1 MRRKRENF
9 IEQVEHE
16 VEKDAGVVADKTG
29 MPPWMVL
36 ALFALLLLV
45 IIALLVFCIW
55 RFFAKKRVKKDG
67 AKKSSDEQ
75 GLVDGEEEIDINE
88 DDQAKPPEK
97 EYLGKLQYELKY
109 DFNTQTLSVTVCQ
122 AMELPAM
129 DMGGV
134 SDPYVKVFLMPETKG
149 MKKFETKVHR
159 KTLNPFFNETFQF
172 KNLPY
177 ADTFDKTLMFTIFDY
192 DRFSKHD
199 RIGEIKIPLSMVD
212 LAQTI
217 NEWKDVEGNKDD
229 EQYLGDICFSL
240 RYVPTSGKLTIGI
253 LECKKLK
260 KMDITG
266 ASDPYVK
273 IKLLDSKGKRIGK
286 KKKTTVKMANLN
298 PYYNESF
305 VFVVE
310 ENTLNKVNLEVTV
323 LDYDMLG
330 GSDPIGKVVLG
341 KNRKKLEKKHW
352 VEMIENPRRP
362 IIHWHV
368 LKDPEPGDDDDEDDK
383 KKKDG
388 KKDGKKES
396 KKDGA
401 KDANDEKKGSK

>member
-1 MRRKRENF
+1 MWSVF
-9 IEQVEHE
+9 
-16 VEKDAGVVADKTG
+16 
-29 MPPWMVL
+29 L
-36 ALFALLLLV
+36 LFAVIVLLV
-45 IIALLVFCIW
+45 VGLLAFCFY
-55 RFFAKKRVKKDG
+55 RLFAKKRTKKDG
-67 AKKSSDEQ
+67 KQKEELDEQ
-75 GLVDGEEEIDINE
+75 AILDAMEEEP
-88 DDQAKPPEK
+88 DDTEIKGPVK

-109 DFNTQTLSVTVCQ
+109 DFNTQTLSVTVIQ

-129 DMGGV
+129 DLGGV

-199 RIGEIKIPLSMVD
+199 RIGEIKLPLSMVD

-217 NEWKDVEGNKDD
+217 TEWKDVEGNKDD
-229 EQYLGDICFSL
+229 DQYLGDICFSL

-266 ASDPYVK
+266 SSDPYVK

-286 KKKTTVKMANLN
+286 KKKTSVKMANLN

-310 ENTLNKVNLEVTV
+310 EHAVNKVNLELVV
-323 LDYDMLG
+323 ADYDRIG
-330 GSDPIGKVVLG
+330 SSDPIGKVLLG
-341 KNRKKLEKKHW
+341 YNRKKLEKKHW
-352 VEMIENPRRP
+352 AEMVENPRRP

-368 LKDPEPGDDDDEDDK
+368 LKDPEPGDAEDDDDK
-383 KKKDG
+383 KKKDKEKD
-388 KKDGKKES
+388 KKDKEEKKEI
-396 KKDGA
+396 
-401 KDANDEKKGSK
+401 N